1 MSKNSVEVET
11 HYDPNVNGVNKDIV
25 TYTILKELDL
35 LEANVYNG
43 DLSPAERGAA
53 IRANLKEIREKLIDV
68 SKIFV
73 VDGE

>member
-1 MSKNSVEVET
+1 MSKKNVEVEV

-43 DLSPAERGAA
+43 DLTPTERGAA
-53 IRANLKEIREKLIDV
+53 IRANLKDIREKLVEV

-73 VDGE
+73 EE